1 MLEELVKE
9 WFAAQK
15 AIDALTPTQRA
26 ADYAPLQRLVDAHNA
41 LCKYAEALLTLETKK
56 KPNNPPPPP
65 DPSVPFKRG

>member
-15 AIDALTPTQRA
+15 AIDALTPSQRA

-41 LCKYAEALLTLETKK
+41 LCKYAEALETKK
-56 KPNNPPPPP
+56 KPDNPPPPP
-65 DPSVPFKRG
+65 DRSVPFKLG